1 MNRKNIKS
9 MKGFTL
15 LELIVV
21 IAIIAILA
29 VIAIPSFTKS
39 IKTARINAIKADIT
53 NLRKA
58 MEIYYYNNGGRY
70 STLSGGD
77 VQGECLGPWKDS
89 SSSLL
94 SISSGQIVFTD
105 PQVNK
110 ILTSLK
116 NKLYSG
122 GSWASNYNSFGNI
135 FYCGVG
141 NQTFSTRAKSG
152 TFQNYVVVLWNVDNN
167 GLGVCF
173 DATGFYDGKPYASLT
188 GWFTNWPSVCDTNA
202 VSESFTFFKD

>member
-58 MEIYYYNNGGRY
+58 MEIYYYNNGGKY
-70 STLSGGD
+70 NNQSAPANTQGDCVSGT
-77 VQGECLGPWKDS
+77 WNNT
-89 SSSLL
+89 
-94 SISSGQIVFTD
+94 VFAD
-105 PQVNK
+105 PVVSK
-110 ILTSLK
+110 IMLSLK
-116 NKLYSG
+116 NKLYPG
-122 GSWASNYNSFGNI
+122 GNWASFYNGGGGGSFGNI
-135 FYCGVG
+135 FYCGLG
-141 NQTFSTRAKSG
+141 RDMTTF
-152 TFQNYVVVLWNVDNN
+152 VIVLWNIDKT
-167 GLGVCF
+167 GLGVCL
-173 DATGFYDGKPYASLT
+173 DSAGFYNGKDYSIIPSGST
-188 GWFTNWPSVCDTNA
+188 FTTWTKCFSSAISAP
-202 VSESFTFFKD
+202 FTFPEE